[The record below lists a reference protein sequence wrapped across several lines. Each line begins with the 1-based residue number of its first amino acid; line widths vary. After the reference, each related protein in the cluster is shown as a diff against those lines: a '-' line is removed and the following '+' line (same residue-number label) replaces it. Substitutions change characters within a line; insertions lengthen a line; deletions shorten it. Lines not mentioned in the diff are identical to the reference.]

1 VRHRLCLVLSLST
14 LCFLGN
20 SRQLDWT
27 AGPQRAAGRMSSPA
41 YLSPTLP
48 EPYTDENVGE
58 PRDGTGL

>member
-1 VRHRLCLVLSLST
+1 MPCAQPQHASLPWQLSPAE
-14 LCFLGN
+14 
-20 SRQLDWT
+20 LDWT